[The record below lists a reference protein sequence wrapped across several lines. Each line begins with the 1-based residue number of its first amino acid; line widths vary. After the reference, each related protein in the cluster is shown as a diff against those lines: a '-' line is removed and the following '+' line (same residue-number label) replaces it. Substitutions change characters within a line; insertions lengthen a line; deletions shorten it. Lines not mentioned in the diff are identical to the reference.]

1 MTRVIT
7 AGQDGTAKIWNS
19 STGECLHT
27 LSCPSPINEYN
38 VCSAAFSADGSR
50 VVTGTYAGLTGAGS
64 PVTIWDSS
72 TGVRELTLAGHY
84 WGVSWAVYSADGDRI
99 VTAADDKTAKIWNS
113 STGQCELTLRGH
125 TEAINTC
132 EFSPIADLAF

>member
-1 MTRVIT
+1 MYTRLRGGTTDARADV
-7 AGQDGTAKIWNS
+7 DGTA
-19 STGECLHT
+19 
-27 LSCPSPINEYN
+27 
-38 VCSAAFSADGSR
+38 R
-50 VVTGTYAGLTGAGS
+50 
-64 PVTIWDSS
+64 IWDSS
-72 TGVRELTLAGHY
+72 TGVRELTLAGHGH

-99 VTAADDKTAKIWNS
+99 VTAANDKTAKIWNS